1 VPLLREATW
10 IACLADFSELP
21 PDLRTLVLKQVGDIL
36 SQRQRQRLVEM
47 CMERVWQE
55 LDLDEPAPLVHV
67 IGWYNRKENNVA
79 RTRGLS
85 GQECDHHDQQD
96 HFP

>member
-1 VPLLREATW
+1 MPLLREATW

-55 LDLDEPAPLVHV
+55 LDLDVPKSVTYV
-67 IGWYNRKENNVA
+67 IE
-79 RTRGLS
+79 
-85 GQECDHHDQQD
+85 
-96 HFP
+96 